1 MYITVLDY
9 NVGTVQEYDVVELR
23 DETTLDIETIELFL
37 VDSGYLLKDIEWM
50 IHDEEM
56 EKIEIEL

>member
-23 DETTLDIETIELFL
+23 DETTLDMETIEQFL
-37 VDSGYLLKDIEWM
+37 EDSGYRLKDVEWM
-50 IHDEEM
+50 LHDEEM
-56 EKIEIEL
+56 EKIEIKL

>member
-9 NVGTVQEYDVVELR
+9 NIGTVQEYDVVELR
-23 DETTLDIETIELFL
+23 DETTLDMETIEQFL
-37 VDSGYLLKDIEWM
+37 EDSGYRLKDVQWM
-50 IHDEEM
+50 IHDEEV